1 MSRCVTNLF
10 IVLSVVVFTLS
21 VLPVLASSPA
31 VHIPDANLRA
41 AINAALG
48 EGRAAD
54 AVVTRSELASLT
66 TLSFQVGGLA
76 IGEQVTDLTGLEYAT
91 SLTRLELGFNAI
103 TDLSPLATLTAL
115 TYLARERDAHAP
127 DYTNND
133 LRYRFSIQAIGCPCP
148 ALLYH
153 TAQHSDA

>member
-1 MSRCVTNLF
+1 MSRYVTNLF
-10 IVLSVVVFTLS
+10 MVLCVVVFTLS

-66 TLSFQVGGLA
+66 TLSFQTRGLA

-115 TYLARERDAHAP
+115 THL
-127 DYTNND
+127 D
-133 LRYRFSIQAIGCPCP
+133 LRRNTGITSVSALSSLVNLTYLNLQHTP
-148 ALLYH
+148 AKNSCSSG
-153 TAQHSDA
+153 AK